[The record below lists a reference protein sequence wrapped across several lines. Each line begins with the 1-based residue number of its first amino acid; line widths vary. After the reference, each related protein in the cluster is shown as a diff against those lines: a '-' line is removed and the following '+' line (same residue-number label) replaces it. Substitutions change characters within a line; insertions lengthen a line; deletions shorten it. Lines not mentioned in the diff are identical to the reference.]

1 MRYIG
6 LMKTRS
12 LIIALSFIAISIT
25 GFAQEIS
32 NKQIA
37 FANKFVTAVADHS
50 EKKTM
55 KYLDKTYRKAQLAF
69 LEGNKDQ
76 LVNELFGGQDLSD
89 KDKYLNFKISEI
101 TQIEIIEV
109 ISLKGTSD
117 CTYIFKLKR
126 GDQEILASLLLKVN
140 GKKFGFEGAMG

>member
-1 MRYIG
+1 
-6 LMKTRS
+6 L
-12 LIIALSFIAISIT
+12 
-25 GFAQEIS
+25 E
-32 NKQIA
+32 
-37 FANKFVTAVADHS
+37 
-50 EKKTM
+50 
-55 KYLDKTYRKAQLAF
+55 F

-89 KDKYLNFKISEI
+89 KDKYLNFMISEI
-101 TQIEIIEV
+101 TKIEIIEV

-126 GDQEILASLLLKVN
+126 GDQEILASLRLKVN

>member
-1 MRYIG
+1 MRYISR
-6 LMKTRS
+6 MKSRYLILILS
-12 LIIALSFIAISIT
+12 FLIISIH
-25 GFAQEIS
+25 GFSKDIGD
-32 NKQIA
+32 KQIA
-37 FANKFVTAVADHS
+37 FANEFAAAVADHS

-55 KYLDKTYRKAQLAF
+55 KYLDKTYRKAQLEF

-89 KDKYLNFKISEI
+89 KDKYLNFMISEI
-101 TQIEIIEV
+101 TKIEIIEV

-126 GDQEILASLLLKVN
+126 GDQEILASLRLKVN